1 MGFLDSL
8 IKSTIRKTVND
19 VVGKAVDQ
27 AFDSVSNLNTT
38 TTAQSNAPTQ
48 PQVCTISKPNITGK
62 VEEVDCFYCGEEVN
76 PIFTYEL
83 PEKLYRYESHTG
95 EIPIAYMVANSEDD
109 YINNCDD
116 LYGKL
121 PLIYFCDDGELDN
134 NLKKCKNVITKKV
147 EGHAFIEAKYEY
159 DDPTADNAHEI
170 AYKLFT
176 SQKEKNRNIP
186 VKLAITYSNRVDKTL
201 LPYAM
206 QAFELIASTLTKKI
220 N

>member
-27 AFDSVSNLNTT
+27 AFDSVSNLNAP
-38 TTAQSNAPTQ
+38 TTAQSNTPTQ
-48 PQVCTISKPNITGK
+48 PQICTITKPSISGK
-62 VEEVDCFYCGEEVN
+62 IEETDCFYCGEEVN

-83 PEKLYRYESHTG
+83 PEKLYRYESHAG

-121 PLIYFCDDGELDN
+121 PLIYFCDDGEFDN
-134 NLKKCKNVITKKV
+134 NLKQYKNVIYKKV
-147 EGHAFIEAKYEY
+147 EGHTLIESKYEY
-159 DDPTADNAHEI
+159 DNPKADNAHEI
-170 AYKLFT
+170 AYKFFT
-176 SQKEKNRNIP
+176 SQSEKSRNIP
-186 VKLAITYSNRVDKTL
+186 VILAIAYSNSVDKEL
-201 LPYAM
+201 LSYAM